1 MRNHILTFF
10 VLLLTFFVFRHPLLT
25 MMTMT
30 HPPLTLLALLSSF
43 HLHLSSQAFIISHQ
57 HRPVSFVPKPLNDAR
72 GVRKWN
78 RLLSTAIPE
87 TEQDEA
93 VREKEGRKDADGL
106 IAPLE
111 YEQTDS
117 DFVFVGDQSSME
129 KDPAL
134 RLVSSEASIWKS
146 LRKEAPPTS
155 GVPLGLLLER
165 TWDTAEDI
173 FMHLRRI
180 PYEKGWSEL
189 TPEAEVTR
197 KTIVVLGSGWAA
209 HALMKVA
216 DCNKLRL
223 IVVSPSN
230 HFVFTPMLA
239 SAAVGTV
246 EFRSMYV
253 CS

>member
-1 MRNHILTFF
+1 
-10 VLLLTFFVFRHPLLT
+10 
-25 MMTMT
+25 MT
-30 HPPLTLLALLSSF
+30 HHPLTLMALLCSF
-43 HLHLSSQAFIISHQ
+43 RLHLPSQAFTISH
-57 HRPVSFVPKPLNDAR
+57 RYRLVSFMPKPINDAQ
-72 GVRKWN
+72 GVWKWN
-78 RLLSTAIPE
+78 RLLYTATDTNTE

-93 VREKEGRKDADGL
+93 VREKEGRKDVGDAM
-106 IAPLE
+106 APLE
-111 YEQTDS
+111 HEQTDS

-129 KDPAL
+129 KDSTL
-134 RLVSSEASIWKS
+134 RLVSSEVSIWKS
-146 LRKEAPPTS
+146 LRKEAPPKS
-155 GVPLGLLLER
+155 GLPLGLLLER

-180 PYEKGWSEL
+180 PYEKGWTEL
-189 TPEAEVTR
+189 SPEEEVTR

-223 IVVSPSN
+223 IVISPSN